1 MNFTQKTK
9 YNKNQILYIVEA
21 MLEYFMTVLVLGSYL
36 ATLTTHLGFSDSL
49 TGVLSAII
57 SLGGLFQL
65 GSMVIR
71 RQKLKW
77 FVIWFSILNQLLF
90 AALYVV
96 PFFGFSPAVKRVIFV
111 IFIISAYLIYNVAH
125 PKKISWFMSHVNDGI
140 RGRFTANKEI
150 VSLICGMGYTFLMG
164 NIVDRFK
171 AKGEIKTAFIICGA
185 TIFVLMI
192 GHTLSMIFTD
202 EISEEA
208 PSKTKKLW
216 AQINDT
222 LKNKDI
228 QKTTLLFVFWYVAKG
243 IAEPFNAVYMV
254 NDLGFSLTFIS
265 VLGIIQAIARALF
278 SRPLGRYADKFSFAK
293 MLRICF
299 AFSLIGFVV
308 LVFAFPTT
316 KGISIFGYNFTIGKI
331 AFLLHFIAHGIALA
345 GVNSALINLIFDY
358 VPFETRA
365 DSLAVTQSLSGLMG
379 FLSTFVAGFLVSYVQ
394 ASGNVFF
401 GIPVYAQQLL
411 NGVAAVG
418 VIGIIL
424 FLQFKIINKSEK

>member
-1 MNFTQKTK
+1 MYKSK

-36 ATLTTHLGFSDSL
+36 ATLTTQLGFSDSL

-90 AALYVV
+90 ATLYVV
-96 PFFGFSPAVKRVIFV
+96 PFFGFSPAAKRVIFV

-208 PSKTKKLW
+208 SSKNKKLW
-216 AQINDT
+216 AQITDT

-228 QKTTLLFVFWYVAKG
+228 QKISLLFIFWYVAKG

-265 VLGIIQAIARALF
+265 VLSIIQAIARVLF
-278 SRPLGRYADKFSFAK
+278 SRPLGRYADKYSFAK

-299 AFSLIGFVV
+299 IFAFLSFVV
-308 LVFAFPTT
+308 LVFAFPTN
-316 KGISIFGYNFTIGKI
+316 KGISIFSYNFTIGKI

-358 VPFETRA
+358 VPIETRS
-365 DSLAVTQSLSGLMG
+365 DSLALTQSLSGLMG
-379 FLSTFVAGFLVSYVQ
+379 FVSTFVAGFLVSYVQ
-394 ASGNVFF
+394 KSGNTFL

-411 NGVAAVG
+411 NALSAVG
-418 VIGIIL
+418 VIGIML
-424 FLQFKIINKSEK
+424 FLQYCIINKKNK